1 MIRNDQEYK
10 VAVEKLSEEEQ
21 TLKAHKKQ
29 LAKEGLTPAQVK
41 RAMAPL
47 QSFALQL
54 KEEVEYYEKLK
65 QGVFPELS
73 NFSGLGQLLVALRIA
88 KNISQTELAEALGVN
103 KSAVSRDEKN
113 EYHGVTVERANRVL
127 EALGANLVTH
137 VEDISLNSNRLRKSS
152 EVVPA

>member
-10 VAVEKLSEEEQ
+10 VAVEKLAEEEE
-21 TLKAHKKQ
+21 TLKAHQKQ
-29 LAKEGLTPAQVK
+29 LGKEGLTPTQVK

-47 QSFALQL
+47 RSFALQL
-54 KEEVEYYEKLK
+54 QEEVEYYEKLK

-88 KNISQTELAEALGVN
+88 KNISQTELADELGVN

-113 EYHGVTVERANRVL
+113 EYHGITVERASRIL

-137 VEDISLNSNRLRKSS
+137 VEDSSVRAGRRKKQTVS
-152 EVVPA
+152 A